1 MTGSENRAGHP
12 YPTTAR
18 VIGVASSAGGLTA
31 LSQVLSCLPS
41 NFPAAIL
48 LVQHTIPTSRS
59 HLVEILARRTSLSVR
74 LAMGGDHIQPGVVY
88 VAPPNSHLT
97 VDSEGGMALSQL
109 APVHFVR
116 PSADPLFESLAQN
129 FGARAVAVVL
139 TGMGHDGT
147 EGAQAI
153 KLSGGTVLVQ
163 DESTSEFF
171 GMPGAAI
178 NAGLIEHV
186 LPLHQIA
193 EALVLLAEETP
204 A

>member
-1 MTGSENRAGHP
+1 
-12 YPTTAR
+12 
-18 VIGVASSAGGLTA
+18 
-31 LSQVLSCLPS
+31 
-41 NFPAAIL
+41 
-48 LVQHTIPTSRS
+48 
-59 HLVEILARRTSLSVR
+59 
-74 LAMGGDHIQPGVVY
+74 
-88 VAPPNSHLT
+88 
-97 VDSEGGMALSQL
+97 MALSQL

-116 PSADPLFESLAQN
+116 PSADPLFESLALS
-129 FGARAVAVVL
+129 FGPRAVAVVL

-147 EGAQAI
+147 DGAQAV

-163 DESTSEFF
+163 NESTSEFF

-186 LPLHQIA
+186 LPLDQIA